1 MRIAVLAAYVTVL
14 VAITFEGHDIFQSP
28 GTPRGALKDCKQRR
42 RPVKACSIGRGFI
55 GQHFKTGQL
64 ARTERRGN
72 RNVSRIPSMGH
83 QNASDAGNIVSG
95 VKSVP
100 AVPKEDLKPGAKIHR
115 RRVGRN
121 PDIPQIACAVSRRDV
136 HAAAQSDCK
145 MCKVPANTPPG
156 FVGLPCGFRGISVLV
171 TELKMLVHVV
181 ANRLDQRPSFGVI
194 SKSRP
199 SKLDK
204 AIRLAITTA

>member
-83 QNASDAGNIVSG
+83 QNASDAGKIMSG

-121 PDIPQIACAVSRRDV
+121 PDIP
-136 HAAAQSDCK
+136 
-145 MCKVPANTPPG
+145 
-156 FVGLPCGFRGISVLV
+156 
-171 TELKMLVHVV
+171 
-181 ANRLDQRPSFGVI
+181 
-194 SKSRP
+194 
-199 SKLDK
+199 
-204 AIRLAITTA
+204 